1 MSSAYA
7 GNADLN
13 RVSLSVDASSLAN
26 APRGNAPRRARQVAV
41 PAVARARCTLR
52 HVDYED
58 AFAVE
63 LRSAHVR
70 TAEQWARAIL
80 EDAPLAMRNG
90 LRRGWLA
97 LGLKLDAAPP
107 ERSVLGWEVRRSTR
121 DSLLLGADSRIGM
134 PAELLVT
141 RHKRAVALR
150 LSSNIGTQPR
160 GLSGPP
166 SSQRTD
172 GSCQVSSC
180 EPRHW
185 IGEHERDRQAGLV
198 LDGWEDLIIL
208 GSIQERGENGC
219 ALAARETIVSADR
232 ATSAHDSSA
241 VG

>member
-1 MSSAYA
+1 MSSAQA

-13 RVSLSVDASSLAN
+13 RVSLSVDASRLAN

-41 PAVARARCTLR
+41 PVVARARCTLR
-52 HVDYED
+52 RVDYED

-63 LRSAHVR
+63 LGSAHVR
-70 TAEQWARAIL
+70 TAEQWARAFL
-80 EDAPLAMRNG
+80 EDAPLAMRDG

-107 ERSVLGWEVRRSTR
+107 EDPCSAGRCVAAPATPCCWGRSPASACRPSCSSRARS
-121 DSLLLGADSRIGM
+121 GQY
-134 PAELLVT
+134 
-141 RHKRAVALR
+141 ALR

-160 GLSGPP
+160 GLCGPP

-185 IGEHERDRQAGLV
+185 IGEHGRDRRVALV
-198 LDGWEDLIIL
+198 LDKGRSPRSRPPRVAHRRDPLA
-208 GSIQERGENGC
+208 RGC
-219 ALAARETIVSADR
+219 DRRRCVRARAGR
-232 ATSAHDSSA
+232 PR
-241 VG
+241 